1 MGGAYTMYL
10 HEILSDIRLALAVS
24 IFSAGWAFGV
34 VWCAVF
40 YLIDRK
46 EMRKMAKKKGGKCGK

>member
-1 MGGAYTMYL
+1 MYR
-10 HEILSDIRLALAVS
+10 HEILSDIRLALIVS
-24 IFSAGWAFGV
+24 IFSAGCAFGV

>member
-1 MGGAYTMYL
+1 MGGANTMDL
-10 HEILSDIRLALAVS
+10 HEILSDIRLALAAS

-40 YLIDRK
+40 YLIDRN

>member
-1 MGGAYTMYL
+1 MYL

-24 IFSAGWAFGV
+24 IFSAGWAFGI

-40 YLIDRK
+40 YLIDKK
-46 EMRKMAKKKGGKCGK
+46 EVRKMAKKKGGKCGK

>member
-1 MGGAYTMYL
+1 MGGANTMYL
-10 HEILSDIRLALAVS
+10 HEILSDIRLALVVP
-24 IFSAGWAFGV
+24 IFSAGWALGV

-46 EMRKMAKKKGGKCGK
+46 KMRKMAKKKGKSD

>member
-1 MGGAYTMYL
+1 MYL

-24 IFSAGWAFGV
+24 IFSAGWAFGI
-34 VWCAVF
+34 VWCIIF
-40 YLIDRK
+40 WLIDRK

>member
-1 MGGAYTMYL
+1 MYL

-40 YLIDRK
+40 YLIGRK